1 MIEKGDEVTKNLLD
15 MLNEI
20 VNVRKYQEQG
30 ITEDTLMSLYKS
42 FLMGPSSISTQ
53 ARELLV
59 LESESQRQVVIDST
73 LDPYMTAGSYGA
85 QSWIAEAPF
94 VGVVLVETR
103 RATARVG
110 ARGVEIALQ
119 EAEAAIQNFRILAQ
133 SKRLSTACIREF
145 DPEMLRERL
154 QLPWYINIS
163 AIITAGYSDTE
174 ADIPPRLLINEAI
187 HQDKWS

>member
-1 MIEKGDEVTKNLLD
+1 
-15 MLNEI
+15 MLSEI
-20 VNVRKYQEQG
+20 VNVRTYHEKG
-30 ITEDTLMSLYKS
+30 ITEDTLMSLYEG

-59 LESESQRQVVIDST
+59 LESESQRQAVIEST

-85 QSWIAEAPF
+85 QSWVADAPF

-110 ARGVEIALQ
+110 ARGVMIALQ
-119 EAEAAIQNFRILAQ
+119 EAEAAIQNFRMIAQ
-133 SKRLSTACIREF
+133 SKKLSTACIREF
-145 DPEMLRERL
+145 DPETLREKL
-154 QLPWYINIS
+154 QLPWYITVS
-163 AIITAGYSDTE
+163 AIITAGYSDTK
-174 ADIPPRLLINEAI
+174 ADIPPRLSIDEAI